1 MQEHLLKRWWTHH
14 RHPDTPLGYVVL
26 SLILIGIGLG
36 LVITPASNM
45 IMNPVSRS
53 RQGMISS
60 LTSLERFAPLTIGIA
75 VYNLIFVEG
84 VIRIAASQDIA
95 QTAPAAMKVQV
106 LSAGFDLAFFGSLV
120 IGLVILVLT
129 FVTHEEIHPD
139 NRDRPAGD
147 ELPSGML

>member
-1 MQEHLLKRWWTHH
+1 
-14 RHPDTPLGYVVL
+14 
-26 SLILIGIGLG
+26 
-36 LVITPASNM
+36 
-45 IMNPVSRS
+45 
-53 RQGMISS
+53 MISS